1 MGNATLHPGMY
12 TAAATKNT
20 GMTKKE
26 LERKIAKTLR
36 KANRLK
42 TSRAQIEKVNEVLHL
57 LQGLLPHSLNAGR
70 RIHEEVPSNNGRISP
85 EYLQLYIE
93 LCQMHKLKFQIDGL
107 LQGILTELKKIA
119 QYPESM
125 THDLYHRLANRL
137 GVILAIE
144 PEHHDAQE
152 KLALLTQS
160 YPEFAQQSRPQHA
173 LIDITPYQADELTI
187 DLEIPLAEMT
197 EHEQLRALYKPYQTG
212 TRAPQNDETDT
223 ICQLR
228 FSLKHIKD
236 FEVFHEELHTR
247 ATYQISVNNLP
258 LEEKI
263 FSAWFLCYKKSL
275 KAGTPQYCYGASAFS
290 FNVFGCH
297 KLDMPDVA
305 KEIERCWFHYGE
317 LDDDTG
323 LFIVANDQIAE
334 KLRRQLYTCGFCP
347 ALSQE
352 KITLG
357 LALLP
362 KYINPECDSRWE
374 YFYQQG
380 KRVGV
385 LPAGRDIAVATT
397 PLSADQYTLPDLIA
411 VSSTPYI
418 DRALQ
423 YLVSHDLHD
432 LEDTS
437 YTHLLSC
444 ISCGSPYRPQTMI
457 CSKCKSEL
465 WKLAMRDIEIVIPA
479 LRTTRT
485 VALAETSNRQPSPSP
500 AASLPK
506 SEPEVIIVNAPEVQ
520 APPVGIALKK
530 PLPPRKSEPV
540 SFDALWQDPAVQEML
555 APTSEAAIPL
565 EQAANAPAATAQAAV
580 SAAPAAPV
588 VIPDNTPIA
597 PVRRERAEVVAPP
610 ERPLSKDTEET
621 PRQRPTTPAKLE
633 LHEKLRGLMSRK
645 YRERKAIEHAFAE
658 PEDFSLSTETHDVPV
673 EEIPIYTRS
682 VAEQISEHEQSGHR
696 EVSEEHLADEE
707 TMNAV
712 KQLRPRQKSDLS
724 KRGVVRVI
732 YHATTDIETCPLC
745 AYLDGMVMDPENPAT
760 DIFSPPLFPGCSCRR
775 AYVLKT
781 EKPSNWPEVTFRFPP
796 KELLEF
802 LEK

>member
-1 MGNATLHPGMY
+1 
-12 TAAATKNT
+12 
-20 GMTKKE
+20 MTKKE
-26 LERKIAKTLR
+26 LERKIANTLR

-42 TSRAQIEKVNEVLHL
+42 TPRAQIEKVNEVLRL

-70 RIHEEVPSNNGRISP
+70 RIHEENASNNGRISP
-85 EYLQLYIE
+85 EHLHLYIE
-93 LCQMHKLKFQIDGL
+93 LCHIHTLKFQIDGL

-125 THDLYHRLANRL
+125 THDLYNRLVSRL

-144 PEHHDAQE
+144 PEHHEAQE

-187 DLEIPLAEMT
+187 DLDIPLAEIT
-197 EHEQLRALYKPYQTG
+197 EHEQLRSLYKPYQTG
-212 TRAPQNDETDT
+212 TRAPQNDETGT

-228 FSLKHIKD
+228 FALKHIKD

-317 LDDDTG
+317 LDEDTG

-352 KITLG
+352 KMTVG

-385 LPAGRDIAVATT
+385 LPAGQDIAVATT

-418 DRALQ
+418 ERALQ
-423 YLVSHDLHD
+423 YLASHDLHD
-432 LEDTS
+432 LEGTS
-437 YTHLLSC
+437 HAHLVSC
-444 ISCGSPYRPQTMI
+444 LSCGSPYRPQTLI

-465 WKLAMRDIEIVIPA
+465 WKIAMRDIETVIPA
-479 LRTTRT
+479 LCATRA
-485 VALAETSNRQPSPSP
+485 VALADTSKPQPSP
-500 AASLPK
+500 AVNLPK
-506 SEPEVIIVNAPEVQ
+506 PEPAVIIVNAPEVQ
-520 APPVGIALKK
+520 TPPVGIALKK
-530 PLPPRKSEPV
+530 PSPPRKSEPV

-555 APTSEAAIPL
+555 APTSETTIPVK
-565 EQAANAPAATAQAAV
+565 EEATAPAAVTQAAV
-580 SAAPAAPV
+580 SAAPAPS
-588 VIPDNTPIA
+588 VIPENA
-597 PVRRERAEVVAPP
+597 PVRRERAEAVAP
-610 ERPLSKDTEET
+610 ERPLRKDAEDA
-621 PRQRPTTPAKLE
+621 PRQRPTAPAKLE

-658 PEDFSLSTETHDVPV
+658 PEDFSLSTETQDVPV
-673 EEIPIYTRS
+673 EELPIYTRS
-682 VAEQISEHEQSGHR
+682 VAEQVAEHEQNGHG
-696 EVSEEHLADEE
+696 EAAEDYLADEE
-707 TMNAV
+707 TMNAM
-712 KQLRPRQKSDLS
+712 KQLRPRQKSDLA

-745 AYLDGMVMDPENPAT
+745 EYLDGMVMDPDNPAT

-796 KELLEF
+796 KELLEY